1 MEHLNDD
8 SVNVNV
14 DVAVLTIHCTPSM
27 KSEVLDV
34 TLCFTTGDRQ
44 LLGPP
49 FTICTCPAGR
59 WYCSHLL
66 AFVVFIGFVQ
76 DYDVDWS
83 VIESCM
89 PEPVK
94 SISRLPI
101 PLLYVN
107 LTEPIR
113 LKETKAKRRTANQ
126 KSCVRKM
133 TMKLKKKHQ
142 INWCVLCL
150 IVYFC

>member
-49 FTICTCPAGR
+49 FTIRPALQGDGIALI
-59 WYCSHLL
+59 CLHLL
-66 AFVVFIGFVQ
+66 
-76 DYDVDWS
+76 S
-83 VIESCM
+83 
-89 PEPVK
+89 
-94 SISRLPI
+94 
-101 PLLYVN
+101 LLA
-107 LTEPIR
+107 LC
-113 LKETKAKRRTANQ
+113 RT
-126 KSCVRKM
+126 M
-133 TMKLKKKHQ
+133 T
-142 INWCVLCL
+142 WTGV
-150 IVYFC
+150 